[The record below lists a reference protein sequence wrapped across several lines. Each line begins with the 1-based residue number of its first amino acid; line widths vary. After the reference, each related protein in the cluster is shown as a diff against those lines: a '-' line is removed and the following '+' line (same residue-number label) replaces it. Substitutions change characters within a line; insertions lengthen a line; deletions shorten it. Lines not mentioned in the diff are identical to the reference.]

1 MITVGGFTP
10 LKVALLTREQVIFIF
25 QSLQNLSKMILQ
37 NHVFGINIYL
47 EMEHLLEF
55 PDNSEMLWQ
64 LHCVITFYCCIK
76 VPATTFNKNQ
86 KTFQKCKNKGSRNSE
101 WDWGQIVCCVRKH
114 AVFCGKQA
122 WLRGCIYPSMWISL
136 CFKIARLIKRYGP

>member
-55 PDNSEMLWQ
+55 PDNSEML
-64 LHCVITFYCCIK
+64 
-76 VPATTFNKNQ
+76 
-86 KTFQKCKNKGSRNSE
+86 
-101 WDWGQIVCCVRKH
+101 
-114 AVFCGKQA
+114 
-122 WLRGCIYPSMWISL
+122 
-136 CFKIARLIKRYGP
+136 